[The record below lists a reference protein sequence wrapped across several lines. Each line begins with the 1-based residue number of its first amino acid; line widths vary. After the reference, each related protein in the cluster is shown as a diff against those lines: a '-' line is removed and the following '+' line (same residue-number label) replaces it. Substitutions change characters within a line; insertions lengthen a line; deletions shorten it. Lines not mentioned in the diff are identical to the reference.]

1 MIDSLTLKKLAD
13 EIGIDS
19 FSVLREVVQIA
30 FLNELF
36 SLPESQQVFFKG
48 GTALKLMLGSN
59 RFSEDLDFTVGIEKS
74 RLGQLAVKAA
84 ARLKNQFLGIVLKD
98 IDSMAG
104 ISKKIWLP
112 TDISTQPLTIKLDFS
127 FREKVIRPKQ
137 GVVKTGLPVAAI
149 ALINYVDPA
158 EILAEKYRAILTRT
172 KGRDLYDVWY
182 LLNRKVVFEP
192 KLIKQKLD
200 YYKEKYE
207 PEKFIDKIRNW
218 PEKNIVEDVRRFLP
232 RRDRTVLAKLKHLV
246 LEAIGESNLLSDT
259 I

>member
-1 MIDSLTLKKLAD
+1 MIDDLTLKKLAD
-13 EIGIDS
+13 GIGIDS
-19 FSVLREVVQIA
+19 FSVLREAVQIA

-48 GTALKLMLGSN
+48 GTALKLMFGSN
-59 RFSEDLDFTVGIEKS
+59 RFSEDLDFTVGIEQS
-74 RLGQLAVKAA
+74 QLGQLVEKAM
-84 ARLKNQFLGIVLKD
+84 ARLKKQFPGIGVKD

-127 FREKVIRPKQ
+127 FREKIFRPKQ
-137 GVVKTGLPVAAI
+137 GVIKTGLPVAAI
-149 ALINYVDPA
+149 SLINYVDQA
-158 EILAEKYRAILTRT
+158 EILAEKYRAILIRM

-192 KLIKQKLD
+192 KLIKQKLN

-207 PEKFIDKIRNW
+207 PKRFIDKIKRW
-218 PEKNIVEDVRRFLP
+218 QGKNIIEDVRRFLP
-232 RRDRTVLAKLKHLV
+232 RRDRGVLTKLKSLV
-246 LEAIGESNLLSDT
+246 LEAVEESHLF
-259 I
+259 

>member
-1 MIDSLTLKKLAD
+1 MIDNLTLKKLAD
-13 EIGIDS
+13 GIGIDS

-30 FLNELF
+30 FLNEMFL
-36 SLPESQQVFFKG
+36 LPGSQEIFFKG
-48 GTALKLMLGSN
+48 GTALKLMFGSN
-59 RFSEDLDFTVGIEKS
+59 RFSEDLDFTVGLERP
-74 RLGQLAVKAA
+74 RLGQLAAKAA
-84 ARLKNQFLGIVLKD
+84 ARLKPQFPGIVLKD
-98 IDSMAG
+98 VESVAG

-112 TDISTQPLTIKLDFS
+112 AEISTQPLTIKLDFS
-127 FREKVIRPKQ
+127 FREKVLRPKQ
-137 GVVKTGLPVAAI
+137 GVIKTGLPVAAV
-149 ALINYVDPA
+149 ALINYIEPA

-207 PEKFIDKIRNW
+207 PKRFIDKIKSW

>member
-13 EIGIDS
+13 GKGIDS
-19 FSVLREVVQIA
+19 FSVLREIVQIA

-36 SLPESQQVFFKG
+36 SLPGSQQVFFKG

-59 RFSEDLDFTVGIEKS
+59 RFSEDLDFTVGIEKL
-74 RLGQLAVKAA
+74 RLGQLAAKAA
-84 ARLKNQFLGIVLKD
+84 ARLKPQFPGIVLKD
-98 IDSMAG
+98 VESVAG

-112 TDISTQPLTIKLDFS
+112 TDISTQPLTVKLDFS
-127 FREKVIRPKQ
+127 FREKVLRPKQ
-137 GVVKTGLPVAAI
+137 GVIKTGLPVAAVT
-149 ALINYVDPA
+149 LINYVDPA
-158 EILAEKYRAILTRT
+158 EILAEKYRAILTRA

-200 YYKEKYE
+200 YYKERYE
-207 PEKFIDKIRNW
+207 PKRFIDKIKDW

-232 RRDRTVLAKLKHLV
+232 RRDREMLTKLKSLA
-246 LEAIGESNLLSDT
+246 LEAVEEIDT
-259 I
+259 L